1 MSEPLVLNE
10 FVQAI
15 DLPQAGVVSSREA
28 IVTGWGLSDTGSD
41 STLII
46 PDILQKLTVPIIP
59 HSQCLALLASI
70 GSSSLLLPE
79 NLCTGPLTGGQ
90 SVCSADSGGPLIQ
103 DNTVIGV
110 VSWGFTPCG
119 TPNRPSVF
127 ATVADYI
134 DWIQSSMALKR

>member
-10 FVQAI
+10 FVKAI
-15 DLPQAGVVSSREA
+15 DLPQAGIVSLGEA
-28 IVTGWGLSDTGSD
+28 IVSGWGLSDTGSD

-59 HSQCLALLASI
+59 HSECLELLASI
-70 GSSSLLLPE
+70 GASSILLPE

-90 SVCSADSGGPLIQ
+90 GICSADSGGPLIQ

-110 VSWGFTPCG
+110 VSWGFQPCASA
-119 TPNRPSVF
+119 NRPSVY

-134 DWIQSSMALKR
+134 DWIETNMAE